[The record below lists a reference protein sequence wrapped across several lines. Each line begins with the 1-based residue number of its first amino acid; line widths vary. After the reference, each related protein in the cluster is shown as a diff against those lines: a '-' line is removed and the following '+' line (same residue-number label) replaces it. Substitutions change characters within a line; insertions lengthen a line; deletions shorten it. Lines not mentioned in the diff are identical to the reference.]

1 MKKGLLIFIAVF
13 GFLSHGYSA
22 AEQSAAKM
30 LDQLQKL
37 YNQRLDQDGNVIADD
52 VKTQNFI
59 NEQNKLIDILK
70 KSKLLG
76 YSFTIS
82 NSFRSD
88 VVVTVTAI
96 QEKGVLAGALVESS
110 YYKDAEAEASL
121 RAVGTKGLTKG
132 VDAMMYEGKSLA
144 NIKSKAAAINTKVGG
159 LLVVQ
164 YPTDFKHSEYDS
176 VNLNLLKSSDG
187 NFAFY
192 REDRAVFTSVYLDI
206 WINIFTRNF
215 GIQEVIFE

>member
-13 GFLSHGYSA
+13 GFLSNGYSA
-22 AEQSAAKM
+22 EVSAAKM

-37 YNQRLDQDGNVIADD
+37 YNQRLDKDGNVIEDE

-59 NEQNKLIDILK
+59 NEQNKVIASLK
-70 KSKLLG
+70 QNKLLG
-76 YSFTIS
+76 YSFTVS

-88 VVVTVTAI
+88 VIVTVTAI
-96 QEKGVLAGALVESS
+96 QEKGLLAGALVESS
-110 YYKDAEAEASL
+110 YYKDAAAEASL
-121 RAVGTKGLTKG
+121 RAVGVKGLAKG
-132 VDAMMYEGKSLA
+132 VDAMMYEGKSMA
-144 NIKSKAAAINTKVGG
+144 KIKSQKAINTKVGG
-159 LLVVQ
+159 LLVVE
-164 YPTDFKHSEYDS
+164 YPTDFKHQEYES

-192 REDRAVFTSVYLDI
+192 REDRSVFTSVYLEI
-206 WINIFTRNF
+206 WLNIFTRNF

>member
-1 MKKGLLIFIAVF
+1 MKKGLLVFIAVF

-22 AEQSAAKM
+22 GEQTAAKM

-37 YNQRLDQDGNVIADD
+37 YNQRLDKDGNVIADD
-52 VKTQNFI
+52 AKTQNFI
-59 NEQNKLIDILK
+59 VEQNKVIAALK
-70 KSKLLG
+70 QNKLLG
-76 YSFTIS
+76 YAFSIS

-88 VVVTVTAI
+88 VIVTVTAV

-110 YYKDAEAEASL
+110 YYKDAAAEASL
-121 RAVGTKGLTKG
+121 RAVGVKGLAKG
-132 VDAMMYEGKSLA
+132 VDAMMYDGKSLA
-144 NIKSKAAAINTKVGG
+144 NIKSKAAINTKVGG

-164 YPTDFKHSEYDS
+164 YPTDFKHSEYEAI
-176 VNLNLLKSSDG
+176 NLNLLKSSNG

-192 REDRAVFTSVYLDI
+192 KEDRSVFTSVYLDV